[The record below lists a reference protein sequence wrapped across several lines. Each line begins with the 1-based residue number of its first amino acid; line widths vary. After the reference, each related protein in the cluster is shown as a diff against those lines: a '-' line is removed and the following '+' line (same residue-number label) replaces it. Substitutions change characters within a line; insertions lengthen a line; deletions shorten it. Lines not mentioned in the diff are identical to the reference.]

1 MLDVFNIATPQGCNI
16 QTFYGSGETSN
27 SRQANIWNKP
37 RGVSNVYMLLIGPG
51 GDGNGTT
58 GGGSGG
64 VTVWYG
70 SALNVPDTLNIR
82 AGASIASTG
91 TSTEVVYRTANT
103 VNTLLKANAAS
114 GSTAG
119 TAETAGVFAASGF
132 YQSIAGQNGTSAAG
146 ISASSTTFLGGGCA
160 NGGAATG
167 NYGYSNNAPGAGGS
181 RDGFFIMQPIIVGVG
196 GTAAARG
203 GIGCGG
209 GAQGGSLG
217 VGGPGFALIASW

>member
-1 MLDVFNIATPQGCNI
+1 MLDVFNIAKPQNCDI
-16 QTFYGSGETSN
+16 QIFYGDGSASN
-27 SRQANIWNKP
+27 TKSKSTWIKP
-37 RGVSNVYMLLIGPG
+37 RGVSHVYMLLIGAG
-51 GDGNGTT
+51 GNGNGTT
-58 GGGSGG
+58 GGGSGA
-64 VTVWYG
+64 VTVFYV
-70 SALNVPDTLNIR
+70 AAQNIPDNASVWVGTQSTYVSVIAP
-82 AGASIASTG
+82 AGTYFIQAP
-91 TSTEVVYRTANT
+91 
-103 VNTLLKANAAS
+103 AAS
-114 GSTAG
+114 GSTG
-119 TAETAGVFAASGF
+119 GVASTSGAYLTASGF